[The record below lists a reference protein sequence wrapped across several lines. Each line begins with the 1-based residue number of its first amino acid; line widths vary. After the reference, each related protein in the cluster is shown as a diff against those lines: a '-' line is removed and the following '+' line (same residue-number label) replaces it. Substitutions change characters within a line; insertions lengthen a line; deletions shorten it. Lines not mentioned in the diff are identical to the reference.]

1 MKRLKCWLD
10 GHIYVIVRDMQSMVM
25 DLEQQE
31 FVICL
36 RCLRPSRPPLLGVPT
51 DPPRPPRPAPLPNPG
66 VKDGAP

>member
-10 GHIYVIVRDMQSMVM
+10 GRIYVIVRDMPSMVM

-36 RCLRPSRPPLLGVPT
+36 RCLRPSRPPLLGVPAV
-51 DPPRPPRPAPLPNPG
+51 PWPARPEPLPNPV